1 MIPNFIMKKLIIN
14 FSKFLFFFI
23 FFINILNQAN
33 SDEIYEKGR
42 AIFLEKGN
50 CAACHALAD
59 AESDSNIGPNLNE
72 IRPDIGRVLNSVTN
86 GIGVMPSFL
95 GILSEDE
102 IKAVA
107 YYVSESS
114 MN

>member
-1 MIPNFIMKKLIIN
+1 MKLKLI
-14 FSKFLFFFI
+14 FLLI
-23 FFINILNQAN
+23 FNLIILNN
-33 SDEIYEKGR
+33 SYSDEKFNLGKD
-42 AIFLEKGN
+42 IFLNAGN
-50 CAACHALAD
+50 CGSCHSLKD
-59 AESDSNIGPNLNE
+59 AGTVGNIGPNLNL
-72 IRPDIGRVLNSVTN
+72 IRPDISRVLNSVTN
-86 GIGVMPSFL
+86 GIGVMPSYL

>member
-1 MIPNFIMKKLIIN
+1 MKLKLI
-14 FSKFLFFFI
+14 FLLI
-23 FFINILNQAN
+23 FNLIILNN
-33 SDEIYEKGR
+33 SYSDEKFNLGKD
-42 AIFLEKGN
+42 IFLNAGN
-50 CAACHALAD
+50 CGSCHSLKD
-59 AESDSNIGPNLNE
+59 AGTVGNIGPNLNL

-86 GIGVMPSFL
+86 GIGVMPSYL

>member
-1 MIPNFIMKKLIIN
+1 MKIKLI
-14 FSKFLFFFI
+14 FFL
-23 FFINILNQAN
+23 ILNLLILN
-33 SDEIYEKGR
+33 NSYSDEKFDFGKDV
-42 AIFLEKGN
+42 FLNAGN
-50 CAACHALAD
+50 CGSCHSLKD
-59 AESDSNIGPNLNE
+59 AGTVANIGPNLND